1 MALGWYIAHSTEFNI
16 INHAITK
23 SDTSVAI
30 TSIL

>member
-16 INHAITK
+16 INHAVTK
-23 SDTSVAI
+23 LDTRAAI